1 MEATNYYDR
10 IAQIYDRTRWM
21 TEAVAI
27 EVADFMLELIAATP
41 DTCFLEP
48 GIGTG
53 LNVMPLVKRGYSVTG
68 VDISKEMLD
77 QFSQKLGR
85 VPNNLN
91 LIHGDASHLDF
102 PDCSFDV
109 VLTVHMMHTV
119 TNWMAFLDE
128 IGRVLKPK
136 GFYLNCQWI
145 TPPARLEFECFFR
158 SILAKYADSELRS
171 HSKPLLPEIDVY
183 GYWQSK
189 GYESHYYVAKTW
201 RVSNTVKELLGCFRS
216 RAYGLCWQLSE
227 AKFNEAIAEFE
238 EFCLKH
244 YGSLKQILSSEAK
257 FEIWAYTAP

>member
-1 MEATNYYDR
+1 MNYYDR

-27 EVADFMLELIAATP
+27 EVAEFILQLVAATP

-48 GIGTG
+48 GVGTG
-53 LNVMPLVKRGYSVTG
+53 LNVMPFVKRGYSVTG

-77 QFSQKLGR
+77 RLSQKLGKA
-85 VPNNLN
+85 PNNLS
-91 LIHGDASHLDF
+91 LIHGDASHLNF
-102 PDCSFDV
+102 PDRSFDV
-109 VLTVHMMHTV
+109 VLTVHMIHTA
-119 TNWMAFLDE
+119 TNWMTFLDE

-136 GFYLNCQWI
+136 GFHLNCQWI
-145 TPPARLEFECFFR
+145 TPPARLEFERFFR
-158 SILAKYADSELRS
+158 NIQAKYEDSECSNPVLT
-171 HSKPLLPEIDVY
+171 EIDVD

-189 GYESHYYVAKTW
+189 GYESNYYIAKTW
-201 RVSNTVKELLGCFRS
+201 RVNNTVKELLSCFKS

-244 YGSLKQILSSEAK
+244 YSSLEQILSSEAK
-257 FEIWAYTAP
+257 FEIWAYSAP